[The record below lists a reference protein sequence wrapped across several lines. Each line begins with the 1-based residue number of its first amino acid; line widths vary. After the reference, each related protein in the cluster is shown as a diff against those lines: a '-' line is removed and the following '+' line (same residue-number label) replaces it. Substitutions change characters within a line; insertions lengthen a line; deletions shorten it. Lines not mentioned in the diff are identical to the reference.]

1 LQSEFITL
9 NPYGTSISHKMGGGE
24 TSSKEKK
31 QQYFNKLVKLLDE
44 YPSILIVGA
53 DNVGSNHM
61 QQIRKALRAKGAVLL
76 MGKNTM
82 IRKAIKGH
90 AANNA
95 ALEQIL
101 PLVWGNI
108 GFVFCKAGSLPD
120 IKKILETNRVE
131 APARPGS
138 VAPNK
143 VVIPAMNTGLEPT
156 QTSFFQAL
164 NIPTKIA
171 KGQIEIVQDITILEV
186 GQKVGAS
193 ESNLLTKLG
202 IKPFSYGLSLT
213 QVYDAGSIYSVK
225 VLDLTDEDL
234 LAKFHE
240 GVRNIASISLAIGYP
255 TVASVP
261 HSIARGYK
269 NVLAVSLATNYTFP
283 KAQKVKDFLANPTA
297 FAAAPAK
304 GAPAKGAPP
313 KEEKKKVVVEEKP
326 ASDEDMGFGL
336 FD

>member
-1 LQSEFITL
+1 
-9 NPYGTSISHKMGGGE
+9 MGGGE
-24 TSSKEKK
+24 TSSKERK
-31 QQYFNKLVKLLDE
+31 QQYFARLVKLLDE

-53 DNVGSNHM
+53 DNVGSSHM

-82 IRKAIKGH
+82 IRKAIRGH
-90 AANNA
+90 AANNP

-108 GFVFCKAGSLPD
+108 GFVFCKAGMLSEVKT
-120 IKKILETNRVE
+120 IISTNRVE
-131 APARPGS
+131 APARSGS

-171 KGQIEIVQDITILEV
+171 KGQIEIVQDITILVE

-193 ESNLLTKLG
+193 ESNLLSKLG
-202 IKPFSYGLSLT
+202 IKPFSYGLSLD
-213 QVYDAGSIYSVK
+213 QVYDNGSIYSVK
-225 VLDLTDEDL
+225 VLDLTDDQIL
-234 LAKFHE
+234 QKFHD
-240 GVRNIASISLAIGYP
+240 GVRNIASIGLKIGYP
-255 TVASVP
+255 TIASLP
-261 HSIARGYK
+261 HSIIRGYK
-269 NVLAVSLATNYTFP
+269 NVLSVSLATDYSFD
-283 KAQKVKDFLANPTA
+283 KAQKIKDYLANPSA
-297 FAAAPAK
+297 FASTAPAKTTSAPAK
-304 GAPAKGAPP
+304 GGPPP
-313 KEEKKKVVVEEKP
+313 KEEKKKEPEPKKEE
-326 ASDEDMGFGL
+326 SDEDMGFGL